1 MELKVG
7 DKVIIKSWES
17 MEQEYGLDRDGD
29 INCLGIFTRFMK
41 RYCGTKIEITSINE
55 IDSTKNIVVY
65 KLKNSSKFFYNEM
78 FL

>member
-7 DKVIIKSWES
+7 DNVIIKSWES

-29 INCLGIFTRFMK
+29 IDCIGIFTRSMVK
-41 RYCGTKIEITSINE
+41 YCGTKMKITSINE
-55 IDSTKNIVVY
+55 IDSARNIVVY
-65 KLKNSSKFFYNEM
+65 KMKNSSKFFYNDM